1 MDKPYSVR
9 TPMVIR
15 AMEKDK
21 DPFRPKEEEEVFG
34 PEYPCLSAISAL
46 MYLANNMMYLANN
59 TRSDIAF
66 VVNYLARHSAAP
78 TMHH

>member
-15 AMEKDK
+15 AKEKDK

-34 PEYPCLSAISAL
+34 SEYPCLSAISAL
-46 MYLANNMMYLANN
+46 MYLANN

-66 VVNYLARHSAAP
+66 AVNCLARHSAAP
-78 TMHH
+78 TMRH

>member
-46 MYLANNMMYLANN
+46 MYLANN
-59 TRSDIAF
+59 TRSNIAF
-66 VVNYLARHSAAP
+66 TVNCLAKHSAAP
-78 TMHH
+78 TMRH